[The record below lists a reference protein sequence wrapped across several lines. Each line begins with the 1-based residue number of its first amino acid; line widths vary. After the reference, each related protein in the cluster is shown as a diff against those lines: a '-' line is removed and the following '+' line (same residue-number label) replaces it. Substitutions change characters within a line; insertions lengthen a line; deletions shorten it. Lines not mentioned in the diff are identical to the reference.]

1 MGGLKEWLSDNL
13 RYILIGLAIVLVGI
27 VIVFAVK
34 LTGGSGKKTSDSE
47 TGSQTIETGT
57 ETQAQTETEEAL
69 TENDLT
75 VLETV
80 QKYYTAMGNKDL
92 DTLSGMT
99 ESLSDSDK
107 QKIESS
113 IIQSYNNIA
122 VYSKKGPV
130 DNSYVVFAYYEAKV
144 GDVEELVPSVVCLY
158 LKPDENGGLCVADW
172 KSDQDTNDY
181 IEKVIQNSDVQA
193 LIKDVNDKYQEIV
206 SGNDELQKI
215 VVRSLNADGQAVD
228 ALLAQELQSVETDAV
243 RVDLNS
249 DLRVKPDVAVELEGV
264 EYLYDAVRAVEAG
277 RAAAEIYGIDLV
289 VLYRLRRLVKM
300 REQRFV
306 VLRHQMLAARERIE
320 VAVAAFA
327 GAEGYV
333 YIYSQTFSH
342 GQSP

>member
-122 VYSKKGPV
+122 VYSKKAARWTIPM
-130 DNSYVVFAYYEAKV
+130 
-144 GDVEELVPSVVCLY
+144 LY
-158 LKPDENGGLCVADW
+158 L
-172 KSDQDTNDY
+172 
-181 IEKVIQNSDVQA
+181 
-193 LIKDVNDKYQEIV
+193 LIMK
-206 SGNDELQKI
+206 QK
-215 VVRSLNADGQAVD
+215 
-228 ALLAQELQSVETDAV
+228 
-243 RVDLNS
+243 
-249 DLRVKPDVAVELEGV
+249 
-264 EYLYDAVRAVEAG
+264 
-277 RAAAEIYGIDLV
+277 
-289 VLYRLRRLVKM
+289 
-300 REQRFV
+300 
-306 VLRHQMLAARERIE
+306 
-320 VAVAAFA
+320 
-327 GAEGYV
+327 
-333 YIYSQTFSH
+333 
-342 GQSP
+342 

>member
-47 TGSQTIETGT
+47 TGNQTIETGT

-181 IEKVIQNSDVQA
+181 IEK
-193 LIKDVNDKYQEIV
+193 
-206 SGNDELQKI
+206 
-215 VVRSLNADGQAVD
+215 
-228 ALLAQELQSVETDAV
+228 
-243 RVDLNS
+243 
-249 DLRVKPDVAVELEGV
+249 
-264 EYLYDAVRAVEAG
+264 
-277 RAAAEIYGIDLV
+277 
-289 VLYRLRRLVKM
+289 
-300 REQRFV
+300 
-306 VLRHQMLAARERIE
+306 
-320 VAVAAFA
+320 
-327 GAEGYV
+327 
-333 YIYSQTFSH
+333 
-342 GQSP
+342 